1 MGPRAIYTFGSIVA
15 VLLCM
20 FFATAMADCL
30 ISTQSGTM
38 AKLLAFETSECIYR
52 YISIH
57 LNAKVSNID
66 VSRSCISI
74 KCKDKCVCFLRRSV
88 LLLSDLT
95 VI

>member
-1 MGPRAIYTFGSIVA
+1 MKPRAIHTFGSIVA

-20 FFATAMADCL
+20 FSATAMADCL
-30 ISTQSGTM
+30 VSTHSGTM
-38 AKLLAFETSECIYR
+38 AELLTFKTCEWIW

-57 LNAKVSNID
+57 LNAKVSYIN

-74 KCKDKCVCFLRRSV
+74 KCVFVLRCSA

>member
-1 MGPRAIYTFGSIVA
+1 MRPRAIYTFGSIVA
-15 VLLCM
+15 VVLCM
-20 FFATAMADCL
+20 FSATAMAGCL

-38 AKLLAFETSECIYR
+38 AKLLAFETPEWIW

-57 LNAKVSNID
+57 LNMKVSNND
-66 VSRSCISI
+66 VCWSCISA
-74 KCKDKCVCFLRRSV
+74 KREDKYVLRRSV

>member
-1 MGPRAIYTFGSIVA
+1 MMPRAIYTFGSIVA

-38 AKLLAFETSECIYR
+38 AKLAAFEASEWIG

-66 VSRSCISI
+66 VSRSCISV
-74 KCKDKCVCFLRRSV
+74 KCDDKCVCFATISIIIL
-88 LLLSDLT
+88 
-95 VI
+95 